1 MAANLELQEVAS
13 VRAILAALERMRQ
26 AKGKSLLSA
35 QSEPLI
41 FTDVLR
47 AARQQD
53 RLTVQIIEIAAEML
67 GWAVGELTLALN
79 PSHVILAG
87 QLTLL
92 GEIMLHPLRRRA
104 EEILQASGA
113 EVPVIINSTMGEYSG
128 ALGAAALAVDRWKP
142 VR

>member
-1 MAANLELQEVAS
+1 
-13 VRAILAALERMRQ
+13 
-26 AKGKSLLSA
+26 
-35 QSEPLI
+35 
-41 FTDVLR
+41 
-47 AARQQD
+47 
-53 RLTVQIIEIAAEML
+53 
-67 GWAVGELTLALN
+67 VGELTLALN

-87 QLTLL
+87 QFTLL